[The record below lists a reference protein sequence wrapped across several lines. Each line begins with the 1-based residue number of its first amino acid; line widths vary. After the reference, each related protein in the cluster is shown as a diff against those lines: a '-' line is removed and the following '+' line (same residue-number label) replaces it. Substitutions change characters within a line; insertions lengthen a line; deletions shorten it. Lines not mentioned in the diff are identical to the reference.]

1 MALNYCVT
9 YVTGNV
15 CNVSVTYVTDSLCR
29 KPQPPTLDILWWKVL
44 FFKTWTSAVFSLVFL
59 KKF

>member
-15 CNVSVTYVTDSLCR
+15 CNASVTYATDSLCR
-29 KPQPPTLDILWWKVL
+29 KPQPPTLDILWCKVR
-44 FFKTWTSAVFSLVFL
+44 FFKT
-59 KKF
+59 

>member
-15 CNVSVTYVTDSLCR
+15 CNVSVKYVTDSLCR
-29 KPQPPTLDILWWKVL
+29 KPQPPTLDILWCKVL